1 MAFDSNFVKEVVD
14 YYNSNR
20 STVRATAQHFNIGKN
35 TVHKFLTIIMPNSTS
50 REILDFNKSVRS
62 SRGGLAKAAKNKK

>member
-1 MAFDSNFVKEVVD
+1 MTFDSDFVKKVVD
-14 YYNSNR
+14 YYNLNR
-20 STVRATAQHFNIGKN
+20 STVRETANHFGIGKN

-50 REILDFNKSVRS
+50 REILDYNKSVRS